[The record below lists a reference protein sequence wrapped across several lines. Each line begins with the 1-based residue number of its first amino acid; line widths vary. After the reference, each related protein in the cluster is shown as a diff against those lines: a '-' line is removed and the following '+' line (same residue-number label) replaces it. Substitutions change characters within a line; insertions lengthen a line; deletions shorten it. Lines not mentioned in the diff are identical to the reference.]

1 VDDKT
6 KLNATTGQNQ
16 TNLTFFMQSNNRAK
30 IAFAAAIALLVLSS
44 CAVSLL
50 VSRFS
55 DNERSVSHAH
65 EVQDALRNANSAM
78 SKVARSRLAYVATG
92 QETFAQAFEAGRPDV
107 FLSLERVK
115 TLTLDNPKQQEL
127 CSHLRE
133 MTEQRIGISV
143 HSIDV
148 RRNSPNDATAQES
161 ITKALVPLVY
171 DSAAT
176 TQQMYEEEQRLL
188 NLRLTASNHLFR
200 KARTVLIFT
209 FALALILFAAHYQ
222 LISIELKARKEAEE
236 ALRIQNRE
244 LISANK
250 ELDAFSYSISHD
262 LRGPLRS
269 VDGFAHALLEDWNKT
284 LHPQAQAYLH
294 EIRRSAATM
303 AKMIEDLLGLAR
315 VTRAQLIR
323 QKVNLGELAKEIASG
338 LQQSEPERDVRFVT
352 PSDIIVEGDP
362 GLLRIAMENL
372 LRNSWKFTSKR
383 DQANIEV
390 GTQANGTELAYYVR
404 DNGAGFDMRQA
415 DRLFTPFQRLH
426 LADDFPGTGIGLA
439 TVERVIRRHGGTIW
453 AESAPDEGATFYFDL
468 KTSPLVLEII
478 THVN

>member
-1 VDDKT
+1 
-6 KLNATTGQNQ
+6 
-16 TNLTFFMQSNNRAK
+16 MQSNNRAK
-30 IAFAAAIALLVLSS
+30 IAFAAAIVLLVLSS
-44 CAVSLL
+44 GAVSLL

-55 DNERSVSHAH
+55 ENERLVAHTH
-65 EVQDALRNANSAM
+65 EVQDALRDANSAM
-78 SKVARSRLAYVATG
+78 AKVARSRLAYVATG
-92 QETFAQAFEAGRPDV
+92 QETFAQAFEAGRPEV

-115 TLTLDNPKQQEL
+115 TLTRDNPKQQEL

-133 MTEQRIGISV
+133 MTEQRIAISG

-148 RRNSPNDATAQES
+148 RRNSPNDAAAQES
-161 ITKALVPLVY
+161 VTKALVPLVY

-188 NLRLTASNHLFR
+188 NLRLTASNRLFR
-200 KARTVLIFT
+200 KGCTVLIFT

-250 ELDAFSYSISHD
+250 ELDAFSYSVSHD
-262 LRGPLRS
+262 LRGPLRA
-269 VDGFAHALLEDWNKT
+269 VDGFAEVLLEDLDKK
-284 LHPQAQAYLH
+284 LHPQAQTCAR
-294 EIRRSAATM
+294 EIRRAAATM
-303 AKMIEDLLGLAR
+303 ATMIEDLLSLAR

-323 QKVNLGELAKEIASG
+323 QQVNLGELAKEIATD
-338 LQQSEPERDVRFVT
+338 LQLSEPGRNVRFVT
-352 PSDIIVEGDP
+352 SSDIIVECDP
-362 GLLRIAMENL
+362 GLLRIALENL

-383 DQANIEV
+383 DQASIEV
-390 GTQANGTELAYYVR
+390 GAQSNGVELAYYVR

-415 DRLFTPFQRLH
+415 NRLFRPFQRLH

-453 AESAPDEGATFYFDL
+453 AESAPDKGATFYFDL
-468 KTSPLVLEII
+468 RTAPTKQEIA

>member
-1 VDDKT
+1 
-6 KLNATTGQNQ
+6 
-16 TNLTFFMQSNNRAK
+16 MQPNNRAK
-30 IAFAAAIALLVLSS
+30 IAFAAAIALLVLSGG
-44 CAVSLL
+44 AVSFL
-50 VSRFS
+50 VFRFS
-55 DNERSVSHAH
+55 ENERLVAHTH
-65 EVQDALRNANSAM
+65 EVQDALRDANSAM
-78 SKVARSRLAYVATG
+78 AKVARSRLAYVATG
-92 QETFAQAFEAGRPDV
+92 GETFAQAFEAGRPDV

-115 TLTLDNPKQQEL
+115 TLTRDNPKQQEL
-127 CSHLRE
+127 CSHLRD
-133 MTEQRIGISV
+133 MTEQRIAISV

-148 RRNSPNDATAQES
+148 RRNSPNDAAAQES
-161 ITKALVPLVY
+161 VTKALVPLVY

-188 NLRLTASNHLFR
+188 NLRLMASNRLFR
-200 KARTVLIFT
+200 KTRTVLIFT
-209 FALALILFAAHYQ
+209 LALALILFAAHYQ

-250 ELDAFSYSISHD
+250 ELDAFSYSVSHD

-269 VDGFAHALLEDWNKT
+269 VDGFAEVLMEDLDKY
-284 LHPQAQAYLH
+284 PQAQTYAR
-294 EIRRSAATM
+294 EIRRAAATM
-303 AKMIEDLLGLAR
+303 AKMIEDLLSLAR

-323 QKVNLGELAKEIASG
+323 QQVNLGELAKEIASG
-338 LQQSEPERDVRFVT
+338 LQLSEPGRDVRFVT
-352 PSDIIVEGDP
+352 SSDIIVEGDP

-383 DQANIEV
+383 DQASIEV
-390 GTQANGTELAYYVR
+390 GAQSNGAELAYYVR
-404 DNGAGFDMRQA
+404 DNGAGFDMREA
-415 DRLFTPFQRLH
+415 NRLFRPFQRLH

-468 KTSPLVLEII
+468 KMPFAGQEMT